1 MLKNARMLLK
11 KYYGYDSFRK
21 GQEKIIESILQGR
34 DTFAIMPTGAGKS
47 ICYQI
52 PGLLLNGLTLI
63 ISPLISLMKDQVD
76 GLQNIGVPATFINS
90 SIGYREVQDRIN
102 KARNGEIKLLYIA
115 PERLEAEGF
124 REMIRDLEIS
134 LVAVDE
140 AHCVSQW
147 GHDFRPS
154 YRSIAHLI
162 RELPTRPIVSAFTAT
177 ATEGV
182 KEDVVKLLGLRDGN
196 VYVTGFNRENLYF
209 AVERG
214 VNKKDYILKYIE
226 NNSDEVGIVYA
237 ATRKEVDSL
246 YEVLKKKG
254 HRVGKYH
261 AGMGVVERKESQ
273 DSFIYDDVNIIV
285 ATNAFG
291 MGIDKSNVRYVIH
304 QNIPKNMEAYY
315 QEAGRAGRDGEPS
328 ECILLYAPQDTLLQK
343 FMIEQSI
350 FSPERQKN
358 EYKRLQHVVDYCH
371 TSKCIRK
378 YILEYFGEED
388 IEEECGNCSTCM
400 DDRELTDITI
410 EAQKIFSCIYR
421 VKERFGTTVIAQ
433 VLRGSKN
440 KRIRELGFNSLSTY
454 GIMKEY
460 TEKEI
465 KDLINILAA
474 EGYIGLTDDQYPVVK
489 LRQKAIP
496 VLKGK
501 EEVFQKVQKKK
512 EKVIEDN
519 SLFEVLR
526 SLRKDIS
533 TREKV
538 PPYIVFSDSTL
549 REMSKYYPQDYD
561 SMLNIKGV
569 GEMKL
574 ERYGE
579 EFLAA
584 IKNYVIENGVKMDEL
599 DIEMPKENSKEQKA
613 KEEKVASH
621 VVTFNMYK
629 EGMSLKEI
637 SQERDIKQMTIDK
650 HIIRCAVE
658 GLDVDLDEFIPSE
671 YESLIVETIERIG
684 AERLRPIK
692 DELPEEVD
700 YLAIQAVIC
709 KYKSS
714 VS

>member
-11 KYYGYDSFRK
+11 KYYGYDNFRR

-76 GLQNIGVPATFINS
+76 GLQNIGIPATFINS
-90 SIGYREVQDRIN
+90 SIGYREVQDRIY

-124 REMIRDLEIS
+124 REMIRELEIS

-154 YRSIAHLI
+154 YRSIAYLI
-162 RELPTRPIVSAFTAT
+162 KELPTRPIVSAFTAT

-182 KEDVVKLLGLRDGN
+182 KADVVKLLSLKNSN

-214 VNKKDYILKYIE
+214 VNKRDYIMKYIE
-226 NNSDEVGIVYA
+226 NNGNEVGIVYA

-246 YEVLKKKG
+246 YGALKKKG
-254 HRVGKYH
+254 YRVGKYH
-261 AGMGVVERKESQ
+261 AGMGVAERKESQ

-304 QNIPKNMEAYY
+304 HNIPKNMEAYY

-350 FSPERQKN
+350 LSPDRQKN

-388 IEEECGNCSTCM
+388 IDEECGNCSTCM

-440 KRIRELGFNSLSTY
+440 KRIRELGFDNLSTY

-512 EKVIEDN
+512 ERAIEDN

-526 SLRKDIS
+526 GLRKDIS

-549 REMSKYYPQDYD
+549 REMSKYYPQDYN
-561 SMLNIKGV
+561 SMLSIKGV

-579 EFLAA
+579 QFLAA
-584 IKNYVIENGVKMDEL
+584 IKKYVLEHGIKAEEL
-599 DIEMPKENSKEQKA
+599 NREMLKENTKEQKT
-613 KEEKVASH
+613 KEEKIASH
-621 VVTFNMYK
+621 IITFNMYK
-629 EGMSLKEI
+629 DGMSLREI
-637 SQERDIKQMTIDK
+637 SQERDIKQITIDK
-650 HIIRCAVE
+650 HIIRCAEE
-658 GLDVDLDEFIPSE
+658 GLDVDLDKFIPSE
-671 YESLIVETIERIG
+671 YESLIIETIERIG
-684 AERLRPIK
+684 AGKLRPIK
-692 DELPEEVD
+692 DELPDEID

-709 KYKSS
+709 KYRNR